1 MARLFGTDG
10 VRGLANVYPMDPAT
24 VMSIASAAAD
34 ELLLL
39 SPEKGGS
46 RVVVIGKDTRASS
59 GMLESAAASGF
70 ASRGIDVLL
79 AGVVPTPAV
88 SALVREENYLGGV
101 VISASHNPWED
112 NGFKLF
118 GPGGSKLDVKVEEAI
133 EARLS
138 FQASQLREQSLNVN
152 NLHEEDLIAV
162 GSISV
167 SDKCATNYLRTMYKA
182 VDKLS
187 LHGMKVIVDCAN
199 GASSAFTPQVLEK
212 LGAKV
217 IAVNT
222 EPDGMNINHCCGSQ
236 HLEVAAA
243 LVREHKACI
252 GISHDGDA
260 DRVLFIDELG
270 QEVDG
275 DHILAFCAA
284 NLWKDDGGIPNK
296 KVVSTVMANLGLEN
310 ALREEGVELLRTDV
324 GDRWVKEAMD
334 RESAVLG
341 GEQSG
346 HIIFSEYS
354 PTGDGLLTALKVL
367 QVVRTTGKPLSELAS
382 SVKKYPQILVN
393 VKVSSK
399 PDFSTL
405 PLVMDEVAS
414 QEAILGTTGRI
425 LLRYS
430 GTENLAR
437 VMVEGVD
444 KIQIDN
450 VANIVARVIEQ
461 HIGLGGGL

>member
-1 MARLFGTDG
+1 MAKLFGTDG
-10 VRGLANVYPMDPAT
+10 IRGLANVYPMDPAT
-24 VMSIASAAAD
+24 VMTIASAAAD

-39 SPEKGGS
+39 SSHIPG
-46 RVVVIGKDTRASS
+46 RQIVVIGKDTRASS
-59 GMLESAAASGF
+59 DMLESAAAAGF
-70 ASRGIDVLL
+70 ASRGVDVFL

-88 SALVREENYLGGV
+88 SALVRGRNYLGGV

-118 GPGGSKLDVKVEEAI
+118 GPGGSKLDVEVEEAI
-133 EARLS
+133 EARISLQS
-138 FQASQLREQSLNVN
+138 SISKEQSLNID

-167 SDKCATNYLRTMYKA
+167 SGDCAENYLKTMSSA
-182 VDKLS
+182 VEGLS
-187 LHGMKVIVDCAN
+187 LNGMKIIVDCAN
-199 GASSAFTPQVLEK
+199 GAASAFTPKVLEK

-217 IAVNT
+217 IAVNVA
-222 EPDGMNINHCCGSQ
+222 PDGTNINHCCGSQ
-236 HLEVAAA
+236 HLEVASA
-243 LVREHKACI
+243 LVLEHKACL

-284 NLWKDDGGIPNK
+284 HLWKGEGGIPNN

-367 QVVRTTGKPLSELAS
+367 EVVRTTGKTLSELAS
-382 SVKKYPQILVN
+382 LVTKCPQILIN

-399 PDFSTL
+399 PDFSTMTSL
-405 PLVMDEVAS
+405 MDEVAI
-414 QEAILGTTGRI
+414 QEEILGTGGRI

-444 KIQIDN
+444 EKQIGS
-450 VANIVARVIEQ
+450 VANIVAQIIEK